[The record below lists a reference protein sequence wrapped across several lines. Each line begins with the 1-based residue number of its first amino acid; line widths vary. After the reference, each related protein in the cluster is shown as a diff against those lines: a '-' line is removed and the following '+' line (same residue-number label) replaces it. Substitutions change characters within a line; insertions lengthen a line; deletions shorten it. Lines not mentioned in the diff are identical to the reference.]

1 MSTAVVITCLHCQAT
16 MHRSWR
22 ACVVCQTPAPVG
34 VVPVAVPLP
43 RPTPLLFPE
52 RLSGLV
58 AVTTHGRYTQPPKRD
73 VENLG
78 PVLPA
83 CPVCA
88 TMQYWHNHVTDV
100 WECWGCVPPVLRA
113 TTEGVAA

>member
-1 MSTAVVITCLHCQAT
+1 MSTSVVITCLHCHAT

-34 VVPVAVPLP
+34 VAPVVVPAP

-52 RLSGLV
+52 PRSGLV